1 MSTQQKQPSFII
13 YNASAGSGKTFTMV
27 KEYLQLVLQAPKPDY
42 YKHILAITFTNKA
55 VSELKSRV
63 LHALID
69 FSQEDTPKNSRALFE
84 AVAESVQLEPQVIR
98 KKSKAIVN
106 HILHNYAAFEISTI
120 DGFTHRLL
128 RTFAKDLDI
137 NVNFEVEL
145 DSELVIEE
153 AVDRVINKAGSQPQI
168 TQALINFV
176 LKKADDDKSWD
187 IRRDLTKMA
196 KLLLAED
203 NFAYLDLLTE
213 YELKDFNVFYNQL
226 KSAESEL
233 MEQNKRHAEAFFE
246 LLEQNQIPEKCF
258 NRGSVPDFFRKNL
271 NGDLPKVSG
280 AVWHEKIA
288 DNTLYTKSK
297 TSNEEQ
303 AKIDAIQPQIAELFY
318 AIRENYYQ
326 LKFYAGLAKNVD
338 AQSLLFAIQNEIDL
352 IKEERDMLLMVDFN
366 RKISEEVKNQPA
378 PFIYERLGERYHNF
392 FIDEFQDTSALQ
404 WENLQPLINNSLS
417 GFNTE
422 NKTGN
427 LFLVGDAKQ
436 SIYRWRGGKAEQ
448 FINLYEGHS
457 PFSITG
463 KTLNLPANYRS
474 YKEII
479 DFNNRFFTFLS
490 DCFAFETYRNLY
502 AQAEQKKVKNAQ
514 GYVQLDFIEGK
525 NSEEQSL
532 AYAAKTVKIIQ
543 ELKEEGTPLSDICLL
558 TRKNKH
564 GILLANHLVEAGIPV
579 ISSDA
584 LLLSKSKTVNFVQQ
598 IFELSLRPEDKEIR
612 YELLYFLSQQITIQE
627 EELAFYKKRLS
638 LSIESFFD
646 SLQVYGFHFS
656 LQQFQKLPLY
666 EAAEYVIR
674 SFKIVEKADAYLQY
688 YLDFVYEFT
697 QKSHAGLMQLV
708 EVWNK
713 KKDKLSIVAA
723 QGVEAVQILSVH
735 KSKGLE
741 FPVVIYPFAQQKL
754 DDFSRDSLWALIEDF
769 ELPLGYLS
777 VNKETPH
784 YSKKLKED
792 FNVLAQHKLLDEI
805 NVLYVAL
812 TRAKE
817 QLYIIS
823 KIETSK
829 TAQLEENTF
838 GVLFQR
844 FLEKQNKWEAD
855 VRHYH
860 WGHKPK
866 PNAIEDKKG
875 VMQDFSFI
883 STAPENHQAA
893 LMTKNASMWL
903 TSQEE
908 AIAYGDMV
916 HEILSQIITVE
927 DIQPALANAVE
938 QGDLNQK
945 EALDYEQSFTKMVNH
960 PELNSYFTKAY
971 TVYTEKELLVDHA
984 YMRLDRL
991 CLKNKEAV
999 IIDYKTGSYSPDH
1012 KIQLNEYAEAIKK
1025 LGYTVKKGVL
1035 IYLENRQNIKIVYL

>member
-69 FSQEDTPKNSRALFE
+69 FSQEVTPENSRALFDV
-84 AVAESVQLEPQVIR
+84 VAESVHLEPQVIR
-98 KKSKAIVN
+98 YKSKAVVN

-145 DSELVIEE
+145 DSDLVIEE

-213 YELKDFNVFYNQL
+213 YELKDFDVFYNQL

-233 MEQNKRHAEAFFE
+233 IKQNKKHAEVFFE

-258 NRGSVPDFFRKNL
+258 NRGSVPGFFRKNL

-280 AVWHEKIA
+280 AVWQEKIA
-288 DNTLYTKSK
+288 DNPLYTKGK
-297 TSNEEQ
+297 TSSEEQ
-303 AKIDAIQPQIAELFY
+303 AQIDALQPQIAELFY
-318 AIRENYYQ
+318 AIRDNYYQ
-326 LKFYAGLAKNVD
+326 VKFYAALAKNVD
-338 AQSLLFAIQNEIDL
+338 AQSLLFAIQSEIDL

-366 RKISEEVKNQPA
+366 KKISEEVKNQPA

-474 YKEII
+474 YQEII
-479 DFNNRFFTFLS
+479 DFNNQFFTFLS
-490 DCFAFETYRNLY
+490 DYFSFDTYQNLY
-502 AQAEQKKVKNAQ
+502 AQAEQQKVKSAQ

-525 NSEEQSL
+525 NSEEQNL

-579 ISSDA
+579 ISSEA

-598 IFELSLRPEDKEIR
+598 IFELSLQPENKEIR
-612 YELLYFLSQQITIQE
+612 YELLYFLSQQITFQK
-627 EELAFYKKRLS
+627 EELAFYKTRLS
-638 LSIESFFD
+638 LSIELFFD

-674 SFKIVEKADAYLQY
+674 SFKIVKKADAYLQY

-723 QGVEAVQILSVH
+723 QGIEAVQILSVH

-741 FPVVIYPFAQQKL
+741 FPIVIYPFAQQKL
-754 DDFSRDSLWALIEDF
+754 DDFSRDSLWALIDDF

-792 FNVLAQHKLLDEI
+792 FDVLAQHKLLDEI

-829 TAQLEENTF
+829 TAQREENTF

-855 VRHYH
+855 AWHYH

-866 PNAIEDKKG
+866 PNAIEDKKV

-883 STAPENHQAA
+883 STPPENHQAA

-945 EALDYEQSFTKMVNH
+945 EALEYEQSFTKMVNH

-984 YMRLDRL
+984 YKRLDRL